1 MIVNPPLMVNL
12 QESKYHD
19 ACWCEIC
26 VSRLWISIA
35 LLAQLNIGVQYWL
48 FTFYW
53 QNPHEV
59 YYANSFQTYWPQL
72 WIVLCI
78 KTSCGYPHFDFLS
91 LHIVLGMPI
100 HLSITTVFT
109 TINSTNSSHRSFQ
122 WWERLPWYSSAWVK
136 ENVGW
141 WLLGNSDTWHM
152 CIMLFTFAR
161 NCNTRRLKEPLLF
174 DWTDCFHIGGGLVVG
189 LHKLHLSEFVQ
200 VPW

>member
-19 ACWCEIC
+19 ACWREIC
-26 VSRLWISIA
+26 VSRLWISLT

-59 YYANSFQTYWPQL
+59 YYANSFQTWLTTAVNCVVHEDQL
-72 WIVLCI
+72 WLR
-78 KTSCGYPHFDFLS
+78 SLQLPS

-109 TINSTNSSHRSFQ
+109 TINSTNSSRRSFQ
-122 WWERLPWYSSAWVK
+122 WWERLPWYSSAVR
-136 ENVGW
+136 VVV
-141 WLLGNSDTWHM
+141 
-152 CIMLFTFAR
+152 AR
-161 NCNTRRLKEPLLF
+161 HLTHVYHAVIGNCNIGRLKEPLLF
-174 DWTDCFHIGGGLVVG
+174 D
-189 LHKLHLSEFVQ
+189 
-200 VPW
+200 

>member
-1 MIVNPPLMVNL
+1 MGTESSGSEMDTYFEGLTCGTLLCMRGLLCHRWAAHQLVWSYLGCLVVEASSHAECMIVPIFSSQMVNL

-19 ACWCEIC
+19 ACWREIC
-26 VSRLWISIA
+26 VHRLWITNT
-35 LLAQLNIGVQYWL
+35 LAQLNIGVQYWL

-78 KTSCGYPHFDFLS
+78 KISCGYPHFDFLS

-122 WWERLPWYSSAWVK
+122 
-136 ENVGW
+136 
-141 WLLGNSDTWHM
+141 
-152 CIMLFTFAR
+152 
-161 NCNTRRLKEPLLF
+161 
-174 DWTDCFHIGGGLVVG
+174 
-189 LHKLHLSEFVQ
+189 
-200 VPW
+200 